1 MTVDPGELTPFQP
14 FGFQPVFQV
23 RDIQTSIEWYRDKLG
38 FTIDFVVGE
47 PPAHARIV
55 ADPTYAAPTVHLR
68 FESLQSETA
77 PFAGAEVWM
86 HVDNS
91 IDELYA
97 RYVSR
102 SVTVVEPIED
112 KPWGLRQFV
121 IEDPDGYRLVIVAE
135 LPPA

>member
-1 MTVDPGELTPFQP
+1 MSSDPGELVPFKP

-23 RDIQTSIEWYRDKLG
+23 RDIAASLVWYRDKLG
-38 FTIDFVVGE
+38 FTIDFVEGD

-68 FESLQSETA
+68 FEPLQSEKA

-91 IDELYA
+91 IDVLYE
-97 RYVSR
+97 RYVER
-102 SVTVVEPIED
+102 GVKIVEPIED
-112 KPWGLRQFV
+112 KPWGLRMFV

-135 LPPA
+135 PASA